1 MCNCPCQLW
10 ALKGSAATCFWGYLL
25 KKMRLKELFRVRRNL
40 DVFESCEDGVW
51 VPAGCS
57 CVEVLGDGSPAQGKW
72 LLWGRGAG
80 FCVGRTQ
87 SSYPW
92 LCADP
97 QCSWRGPSA
106 LLTLI

>member
-1 MCNCPCQLW
+1 MCHCPCQLW
-10 ALKGSAATCFWGYLL
+10 ASKGSAVTCFWGYLL

-40 DVFESCEDGVW
+40 DVFESCEDGIW

-80 FCVGRTQ
+80 FCAGGCRVLIHGSVLT
-87 SSYPW
+87 
-92 LCADP
+92 
-97 QCSWRGPSA
+97 PSA
-106 LLTLI
+106 PGEVLRHC